1 MLHMKVESLVA
12 QRSPLSVLKP
22 ATRGTSA
29 GYLTIEIGSL
39 RVSVEHPC
47 TFLKTHSLMQLNGK
61 TEAGPSLV
69 KSGHLFARMLME
81 TGPVMPR
88 VMPGKCRF

>member
-1 MLHMKVESLVA
+1 
-12 QRSPLSVLKP
+12 
-22 ATRGTSA
+22 
-29 GYLTIEIGSL
+29 
-39 RVSVEHPC
+39 
-47 TFLKTHSLMQLNGK
+47 MQLNGK

-69 KSGHLFARMLME
+69 KSGHLFVAGMLME